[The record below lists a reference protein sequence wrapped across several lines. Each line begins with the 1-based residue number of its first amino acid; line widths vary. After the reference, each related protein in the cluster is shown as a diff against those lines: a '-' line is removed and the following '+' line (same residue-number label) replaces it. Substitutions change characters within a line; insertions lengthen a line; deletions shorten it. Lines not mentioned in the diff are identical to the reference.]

1 MDNCMWVG
9 AGDPVFIAAVVA
21 LWYAYRGANKE
32 IRNAEMMLLE
42 EKDRRVRELEAF
54 KKVIEDRQ
62 QGGRHGPKSF

>member
-1 MDNCMWVG
+1 MWVG
-9 AGDPVFIAAVVA
+9 AGYPVFIAAVIA
-21 LWYAYRGANKE
+21 LWAAYRGAIRE
-32 IRNAEMMLLE
+32 IRNAELMLLE

>member
-1 MDNCMWVG
+1 MWVG
-9 AGDPVFIAAVVA
+9 SGYPVFITAVVA
-21 LWYAYRGANKE
+21 LWFAYRAEVKNV
-32 IRNAEMMLLE
+32 RNAELMLLE